1 MTAHR
6 AVPGGYEVEER
17 EGKRTAV
24 FGERPV
30 YTEGGQTLSEQDG
43 KAKAKV
49 NGVAP
54 NGL

>member
-24 FGERPV
+24 FGERPIF
-30 YTEGGQTLSEQDG
+30 TDGGETLSERD
-43 KAKAKV
+43 KRAKGKV
-49 NGVAP
+49 NGFTP